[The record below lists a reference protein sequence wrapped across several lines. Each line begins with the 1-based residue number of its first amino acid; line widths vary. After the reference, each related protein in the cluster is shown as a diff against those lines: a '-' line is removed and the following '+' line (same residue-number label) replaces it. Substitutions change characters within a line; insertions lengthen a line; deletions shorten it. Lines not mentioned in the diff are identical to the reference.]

1 MSTTN
6 KVSTTNK
13 GDGVQSN
20 GSNPVDEVVD
30 EQGTDAASPAGDGGE
45 VDVDVVVVGAGFAGM
60 YLLHRLRGLGFTAV
74 VIEAGG
80 DVGGT
85 WYWNRY
91 PGARCDIQ
99 SLDYSYS
106 FDPELERDVDVV
118 GEVRRAA
125 GDPPLRAARR
135 RQARPP
141 PRHPLLDP
149 GRGRGVGRRARHVA
163 GAHLRG

>member
-1 MSTTN
+1 MSR
-6 KVSTTNK
+6 TNK
-13 GDGVQSN
+13 GDGVRSN
-20 GSNPVDEVVD
+20 GASAVDEVVD
-30 EQGTDAASPAGDGGE
+30 EQGTDAASRAGGGGE

-106 FDPELERDVDVV
+106 FDPELDETWTWS
-118 GEVRRAA
+118 EKYAAAA

-135 RQARPP
+135 RQARP
-141 PRHPLLDP
+141 
-149 GRGRGVGRRARHVA
+149 AA
-163 GAHLRG
+163 